1 MLSRVSQATENY
13 YALFLLQSPVPSLEA
28 RILTVTELGSA
39 VCPQASYLDHCT
51 LSSRLLNMPE
61 PLLHLASQPC
71 DLLSVDRS

>member
-1 MLSRVSQATENY
+1 MLLRVSQATENY
-13 YALFLLQSPVPSLEA
+13 YALFLFQSPVPSLET

-39 VCPQASYLDHCT
+39 VCPQASFLDHCT
-51 LSSRLLNMPE
+51 LSSRFRNVPV